1 MFQLRCWLAKAT
13 PTYLLSFDTSL
24 NDVRVLTVSS
34 FLLKPGCWKVSADLF
49 IHTFLKLHYWTLTL
63 EVSQTSTLITGVSL
77 LIPSSSR
84 IPTLPGHVANLLAI
98 LSLYSTLPIVVTF
111 PLSLVV
117 NIICYLAFL
126 LFGNINVYEVSFK
139 GISCTRGSP
148 TSRVHLSRF
157 LMLDSYVI
165 FTVNQHLGG
174 DDDEVVCSS
183 KLGNACLSRW

>member
-34 FLLKPGCWKVSADLF
+34 FLLKDTTAWTRRNISSLRALQPWLLESVGRSLYPHVSE
-49 IHTFLKLHYWTLTL
+49 LHYWTLTL

-126 LFGNINVYEVSFK
+126 LFGLAY
-139 GISCTRGSP
+139 
-148 TSRVHLSRF
+148 
-157 LMLDSYVI
+157 
-165 FTVNQHLGG
+165 
-174 DDDEVVCSS
+174 
-183 KLGNACLSRW
+183 